1 MSEKKLTGIERE
13 LVLKYLIDGNVPV
26 TITPV
31 LEKKDSFSF
40 FLYLSFD
47 IILNYNNIL
56 VLIKSIKIN

>member
-31 LEKKDSFSF
+31 LEKKT
-40 FLYLSFD
+40 LLK
-47 IILNYNNIL
+47 LNL
-56 VLIKSIKIN
+56 LKL